1 MDFEQDPAAD
11 FLNREREEL
20 AGIIND
26 TEGKFNILHLIG
38 MKFTFEKFLSMLV

>member
-1 MDFEQDPAAD
+1 MEFENDPAAD

-26 TEGKFNILHLIG
+26 NEGW
-38 MKFTFEKFLSMLV
+38 